1 MKFVAIPV
9 LAGLA
14 AGTGALGAY
23 VTGPATTATATTTTV
38 VAALP
43 SASPAMA
50 PAATE
55 QATPAKPATKPS
67 CEQQTWPYLDGR
79 CIGRSDDTRNVRVV
93 MAPRTGEAAP
103 AAATANLVTS
113 DTVLRGPAANEP
125 AAKKPA
131 KRSEQPRQ
139 RSRDVTVREV
149 GSRDGFKRVYSVHSV
164 PSASGQ
170 STTPVIV
177 VRPLPLNAYSSR

>member
-1 MKFVAIPV
+1 MAFAMNLAAIPVKFVAIPV

-23 VTGPATTATATTTTV
+23 VTGPAT
-38 VAALP
+38 
-43 SASPAMA
+43 
-50 PAATE
+50 
-55 QATPAKPATKPS
+55 
-67 CEQQTWPYLDGR
+67 
-79 CIGRSDDTRNVRVV
+79 
-93 MAPRTGEAAP
+93 
-103 AAATANLVTS
+103 TANLVTS

-149 GSRDGFKRVYSVHSV
+149 RSRDGFKRVYSVHSV